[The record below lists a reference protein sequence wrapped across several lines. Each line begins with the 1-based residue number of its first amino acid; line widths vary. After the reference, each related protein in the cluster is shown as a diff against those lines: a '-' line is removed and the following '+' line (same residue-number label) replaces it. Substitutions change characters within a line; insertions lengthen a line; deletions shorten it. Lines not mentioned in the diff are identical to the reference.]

1 MRGRRPAAALLVL
14 ALWLHGAG
22 AAETSPAPR
31 SMVPWTSFRLEAE
44 KLTGRITAD
53 VRLQPE
59 PAMPR
64 PPGLWPSVPG
74 EPLAPDGSTV
84 LALSI
89 GLTIE
94 PVGMAHLRMA
104 PLRLENRLWFD
115 PVSEAPLRLI
125 RTRLRVD
132 DYVQWFVFGR
142 EGVFRRQHEP
152 ANQRQAKEPPENWTR
167 VSENQYALRDERCP
181 SPVETSMLIV
191 LLSDAV
197 ARGALDLGAPVRV
210 PQAPASPPEFP
221 SGATDA
227 GALRLL
233 GANRGRV
240 DAPRGQDRCRD
251 DPDRLHADRI
261 VPGERGALVQG
272 RLSHLQRRRAP
283 AAGGRL
289 RPARGGPCGASIG
302 GNQLGLIACQCGWSH
317 PNPTHAGGVRT
328 G

>member
-1 MRGRRPAAALLVL
+1 
-14 ALWLHGAG
+14 
-22 AAETSPAPR
+22 
-31 SMVPWTSFRLEAE
+31 MVPWTSFRLEAE

-59 PAMPR
+59 PAVPR
-64 PPGLWPSVPG
+64 PPGLWPSGPG
-74 EPLAPDGSTV
+74 EPLAPDVSTV

-115 PVSEAPLRLI
+115 PVSGAPLRLI

-152 ANQRQAKEPPENWTR
+152 ANQRQSKESPESWTR

-197 ARGALDLGAPVRV
+197 ARGALDLAPRCVFHKRQLHRLSFRAERRTQV
-210 PQAPASPPEFP
+210 PYAYLERTADGSTRRA
-221 SGATDA
+221 GKTDA
-227 GALRLL
+227 VTIRIDSTPIGSYQGSVEPWFKDGFLTFS
-233 GANRGRV
+233 
-240 DAPRGQDRCRD
+240 
-251 DPDRLHADRI
+251 AD
-261 VPGERGALVQG
+261 G
-272 RLSHLQRRRAP
+272 RLPLVVACDLPVVGHVELQLAEI
-283 AAGGRL
+283 
-289 RPARGGPCGASIG
+289 S
-302 GNQLGLIACQCGWSH
+302 WD
-317 PNPTHAGGVRT
+317 
-328 G
+328 

>member
-1 MRGRRPAAALLVL
+1 
-14 ALWLHGAG
+14 
-22 AAETSPAPR
+22 
-31 SMVPWTSFRLEAE
+31 MVPWTSFRLEAE

-59 PAMPR
+59 PAVPR
-64 PPGLWPSVPG
+64 PHGLWPSGPV

-115 PVSEAPLRLI
+115 PVSGAPLRLI

-152 ANQRQAKEPPENWTR
+152 ANQRQSKESPESWTR
-167 VSENQYALRDERCP
+167 VSENQYAFRDERCP

-197 ARGALDLGAPVRV
+197 ARGALDLAPRCVFHKRQLHRLSFRAERRTQV
-210 PQAPASPPEFP
+210 PYAYLERTADGSTRRA
-221 SGATDA
+221 GKTDA
-227 GALRLL
+227 VTIRIDSTPVGSYQGSVEPWFKDGFLTFS
-233 GANRGRV
+233 
-240 DAPRGQDRCRD
+240 
-251 DPDRLHADRI
+251 AD
-261 VPGERGALVQG
+261 G
-272 RLSHLQRRRAP
+272 RLPLVVACDLPVVGHVELQLAEI
-283 AAGGRL
+283 
-289 RPARGGPCGASIG
+289 S
-302 GNQLGLIACQCGWSH
+302 WD
-317 PNPTHAGGVRT
+317 
-328 G
+328 